1 MVACVYF
8 VLSLCSV
15 SLTLLVPA
23 YVPVLN
29 AAWSQVRP
37 AGGQKVTGE
46 APGMRTLMSH
56 QRRAVRSFPGSSVSL
71 GGSDFLTSYLKLL
84 MNCTAWD
91 GYLEILGP
99 CKEHSERAPC
109 Y

>member
-1 MVACVYF
+1 
-8 VLSLCSV
+8 
-15 SLTLLVPA
+15 
-23 YVPVLN
+23 
-29 AAWSQVRP
+29 
-37 AGGQKVTGE
+37 
-46 APGMRTLMSH
+46 MRTLMSH
-56 QRRAVRSFPGSSVSL
+56 QRRAVRSFPGSSVPL